1 MKNLKTMTTS
11 FTSKTLA
18 AVIACSLIT
27 LTSCRTLEQQ
37 QPQPVQPRPKSIVVL
52 YENDVHCNIDGYT
65 KIAGL
70 RDAINRSDTAYAVA
84 VCVGDYLQGGTSGA
98 VSRGQ
103 YVVDI
108 MRHVG
113 YSAITL
119 GNHEFDYGVP
129 RMKELLSQLDAPV
142 VCTNFADAGASMSY
156 YPAYVL
162 YRIGDKRVA
171 FVGAVTPET
180 MLLES
185 YAFHDDDGNV
195 IYDLMP
201 EVFYKLIQD
210 AVDDA
215 RREGADYVVLISHV
229 GEETQS
235 MGFDSH
241 RLIAAT
247 KGIDVVLD
255 GHSHNTI
262 PHDTQANLVGKHIG
276 ITQTGT
282 QFANIGKLIIT
293 PDGRMQTVLV
303 PASEVPYEN
312 PRVTAATDSIKT
324 LMNQIVN
331 RVISAS
337 DYDLVVTD
345 ENGQMLVRKAETN
358 AGDLVADAYR
368 HALATD
374 IAFENGGGIRNDV
387 RAGNITYGHIAALS
401 PYDQHLVKLEITGAT
416 ILDML
421 KKCTAITPDF
431 DGNFPQCS
439 GIQYTVHTASHT
451 VSDVRVL
458 DAATGQYTAIDPNRS
473 YTVAVTTYYKGGGF
487 YDALKGSKVLKEGT
501 DLTRDVVAN
510 YMEKVLKGTTGA
522 TYAKPQ
528 GRITIVND

>member
-1 MKNLKTMTTS
+1 MKNQKNMTTS

-18 AVIACSLIT
+18 AAIASSLIT

-37 QPQPVQPRPKSIVVL
+37 PQQPIQPRPKSIVVL

-84 VCVGDYLQGGTSGA
+84 VSVGDYLQGGTAGA
-98 VSRGQ
+98 ISRGK
-103 YVVDI
+103 YIIDI

-113 YSAITL
+113 YNAVTL

-129 RMKELLSQLDAPV
+129 RMKELLSQIDAPV
-142 VCTNFADAGASMSY
+142 VCANFADAGASESY
-156 YPAYVL
+156 YPAYVI

-185 YAFHDDDGNV
+185 YSFHDDDGKV
-195 IYDLMP
+195 IYDLKP
-201 EVFYKLIQD
+201 EVFYQLIQQ

-262 PHDTQANLVGKHIG
+262 PRDTEENLAGKPIG

-282 QFANIGKLIIT
+282 QFANIGKLLIT
-293 PDGRMQTVLV
+293 PDGRMQTMLI
-303 PASEVPYEN
+303 PIEEVTYEN
-312 PRVTAATDSIKT
+312 ARVTAATDSIKA

-331 RVISAS
+331 RVVCNS
-337 DYDLVVTD
+337 DYNLVVTD
-345 ENGQMLVRKAETN
+345 ENGQMLVRRAETN

-387 RAGNITYGHIAALS
+387 RAGSITYGDVTALS
-401 PYDQHLVKLEITGAT
+401 PYDQHLIKLEVTGAT

-421 KKCTAITPDF
+421 KKCTAITPDY

-439 GIQYTVHTASHT
+439 GIRYTIHTASHT

-458 DAATGQYTAIDPNRS
+458 DAATGQYTDIDPARS
-473 YTVAVTTYYKGGGF
+473 YTVAVTAYYKGGGF
-487 YDALKGSKVLKEGT
+487 YDALKGCKVLKEGT

-510 YMEKVLKGTTGA
+510 YLEKVLKGTTGT

>member
-1 MKNLKTMTTS
+1 MLKERS
-11 FTSKTLA
+11 FTLLHRSATLA
-18 AVIACSLIT
+18 TALAGTVVM
-27 LTSCRTLEQQ
+27 LTSCATVKTTPTP
-37 QPQPVQPRPKSIVVL
+37 QPQQKSIVVL

-98 VSRGQ
+98 ISRGQ
-103 YVVDI
+103 YPVDI

-113 YSAITL
+113 YSAVTL

-129 RMKELLSQLDAPV
+129 RMKELLSQMNAPI
-142 VCTNFADAGASMSY
+142 VCANFYDAGAAQSY
-156 YPAYVL
+156 YPSYVIQTVGNK
-162 YRIGDKRVA
+162 RIA

-185 YAFHDDDGNV
+185 YAFHDDNGKV

-201 EVFYKLIQD
+201 STFYQLVQK

-215 RREGADYVVLISHV
+215 HSNGADYVVLISHV

-255 GHSHNTI
+255 GHSHATI
-262 PHDTQANLVGKHIG
+262 PHDAEANLEGKSIG

-282 QFANIGKLIIT
+282 QFANIGKLIINK
-293 PDGRMQTVLV
+293 DGHMTTTLV
-303 PASEVPYEN
+303 PSSVIIYEN
-312 PRVTAATDSIKT
+312 PQVTAATDSIKR
-324 LMNQIVN
+324 LMNKLVN
-331 RVISAS
+331 REICKSN
-337 DYDLVVTD
+337 YRLVVTD
-345 ENGQMLVRKAETN
+345 DEGEMLVRGAETN

-368 HALATD
+368 HAMQTD

-387 RAGNITYGHIAALS
+387 KGGTITYGAIAALS
-401 PYDQHLVKLEITGAT
+401 PYDQHLVKLEVPGSI
-416 ILDML
+416 ILTML
-421 KKCTAITPDF
+421 QKCTALTPEY

-439 GIQYTVHTASHT
+439 GIRYTIHTASHT
-451 VSDVRVL
+451 VSDVLVL
-458 DAATGQYTAIDPNRS
+458 DAATGDYVAIDPARN

-487 YDALKGSKVLKEGT
+487 YDILKPCRVLKEGT
-501 DLTRDVVAN
+501 DLTRDIITD
-510 YMEKVLKGTTGA
+510 YMEHALHGDLGTA
-522 TYAKPQ
+522 YEKPQ
-528 GRITIVND
+528 GRITIVKD

>member
-1 MKNLKTMTTS
+1 MKKHSEIHVLTS
-11 FTSKTLA
+11 LA
-18 AVIACSLIT
+18 SVVCSSLIL
-27 LTSCRTLEQQ
+27 LTSCQTISQN
-37 QPQPVQPRPKSIVVL
+37 PVLTKPKSIVIL

-70 RDAINRSDTAYAVA
+70 RDTINRSDTAYALV
-84 VCVGDYLQGGTSGA
+84 VSVGDFLQGGTPGA

-108 MRHVG
+108 MRNVG

-129 RMKELLSQLDAPV
+129 RMKELLSQVNAPV
-142 VCTNFADAGASMSY
+142 VCANFFDGGAAKPY
-156 YPAYVL
+156 YQPYVIQ
-162 YRIGDKRVA
+162 RAGDKRVA

-185 YAFHDDDGNV
+185 YAFHDDDGRV
-195 IYDLMP
+195 IYDLKP
-201 EVFYKLIQD
+201 ETFYTLVQQ
-210 AVDDA
+210 AADDA

-241 RLIAAT
+241 RLIGAT

-262 PHDTQANLVGKHIG
+262 AHDRVDNLAGTPVG

-282 QFANIGKLIIT
+282 QFANIGKLLIT
-293 PDGRMQTVLV
+293 SDGRLQTSLIPIGEVL
-303 PASEVPYEN
+303 YEN
-312 PRVTAATDSIKT
+312 AQVTASTDSIKR

-331 RVISAS
+331 RTVCTS

-345 ENGQMLVRKAETN
+345 EAGQMLVRKAETN

-368 HALATD
+368 HALGTD

-387 RAGNITYGHIAALS
+387 RAGTITYGHVTALS
-401 PYDQHLVKLEITGAT
+401 PYDQHLFKLEVTGAT

-439 GIQYTVHTASHT
+439 GIRYVIHTGSHT
-451 VSDVRVL
+451 VSDVKVL
-458 DAATGQYTAIDPNRS
+458 DAATGDYADIEPDRK

-487 YDALKGSKVLKEGT
+487 YDALKGCRVLKEGS
-501 DLTRDVVAN
+501 DLCRDIIAD
-510 YMEKVLKGTTGA
+510 YMEKVLHGTTGA
-522 TYAKPQ
+522 TYSKPQ
-528 GRITIVND
+528 GRITIVGD

>member
-1 MKNLKTMTTS
+1 MTTRILNAP
-11 FTSKTLA
+11 TLA
-18 AVIACSLIT
+18 VALVGCLVT
-27 LTSCRTLEQQ
+27 LVSCRTLEQQ
-37 QPQPVQPRPKSIVVL
+37 PTTLQPAKKRSIVVL

-70 RDAINRSDTAYAVA
+70 RDAINHSDTAHALA
-84 VCVGDYLQGGTSGA
+84 VCVGDFLQGGTAGA

-108 MRHVG
+108 MRRVG
-113 YSAITL
+113 YNAVTL

-129 RMKELLSQLDAPV
+129 RMKELLGQMEAPV
-142 VCTNFADAGASMSY
+142 VCTNFFDGGATKSY

-162 YRIGDKRVA
+162 YRVGDKRVA

-185 YAFHDDDGNV
+185 YAFHDDGGNV
-195 IYDLMP
+195 VYDLKP
-201 EVFYKLIQD
+201 ELFYQLIQQ

-262 PHDTQANLVGKHIG
+262 PHDTQANLAGKPIG
-276 ITQTGT
+276 ISQTGT

-303 PASEVPYEN
+303 PAAEVTYEN
-312 PRVTAATDSIKT
+312 PQVTAATDSIKRQ
-324 LMNQIVN
+324 MNQIVN
-331 RVISAS
+331 RVVCRS
-337 DYDLVVTD
+337 DYRLVVTD
-345 ENGQMLVRKAETN
+345 EAGQMYVRRAETN

-368 HALATD
+368 QAMGAD

-387 RAGNITYGHIAALS
+387 QPGDITYGHIAALS
-401 PYDQHLVKLEITGAT
+401 PYDQALVMLEVTGAT
-416 ILDML
+416 ILDL
-421 KKCTAITPDF
+421 LRKCTAKTPDF

-439 GIQYTVHTASHT
+439 GISYTIHTASHT

-458 DAATGQYTAIDPNRS
+458 DKATGQYADIDPARS

-487 YDALKGSKVLKEGT
+487 YDALKGCKVLKQGSE
-501 DLTRDVVAN
+501 LTRNVVASF
-510 YMEKVLKGTTGA
+510 MEKSLQGRTGA

-528 GRITIVND
+528 GRITIVD

>member
-1 MKNLKTMTTS
+1 MIYKMKKSIIPTILAGS
-11 FTSKTLA
+11 FMMLSSCSTLRHNSVTEPA
-18 AVIACSLIT
+18 
-27 LTSCRTLEQQ
+27 
-37 QPQPVQPRPKSIVVL
+37 KSIVIL

-70 RDAINRSDTAYAVA
+70 RDAINKSDTAYAAA
-84 VCVGDYLQGGTSGA
+84 VCVGDFLQGGTSGA

-108 MRHVG
+108 MRNVG
-113 YSAITL
+113 YSAVTL

-129 RMKELLSQLDAPV
+129 RMKELLSQLKSPV
-142 VCTNFADAGASMSY
+142 VCANFFDAGAAKPY
-156 YPAYVL
+156 YPPYVIQ
-162 YRIGDKRVA
+162 RIGNKRIA

-185 YAFHDDDGNV
+185 YAFHDDNGKV
-195 IYDLMP
+195 IYDLKP
-201 EVFYKLIQD
+201 ETFYPLVQQ

-262 PHDTQANLVGKHIG
+262 PHDTENNLNGTAIG

-282 QFANIGKLIIT
+282 QFANIGKLLIT
-293 PDGRMQTVLV
+293 KDGRLQTLLI
-303 PASEVPYEN
+303 PASDVPYEN
-312 PRVTAATDSIKT
+312 AQVTASTDSIKR
-324 LMNQIVN
+324 LMNQLVN
-331 RVISAS
+331 RTVCTS
-337 DYDLVVTD
+337 DYDLIVTD
-345 ENGQMLVRKAETN
+345 EAGQMLVRKAETN

-368 HALATD
+368 NDLGTD

-387 RAGNITYGHIAALS
+387 KAGTITYGAIAALS
-401 PYDQHLVKLEITGAT
+401 PYDQHLVKLEVPGAR
-416 ILDML
+416 IVDML
-421 KKCTAITPDF
+421 QKCTAITPDF

-439 GIQYTVHTASHT
+439 GICYTIHTASHT
-451 VSDVRVL
+451 VSDVKVL
-458 DAATGQYTAIDPNRS
+458 NADTGQYADIDPNRK

-501 DLTRDVVAN
+501 DLCRDIIAN
-510 YMEKVLKGTTGA
+510 YLEKVLEGRTGS
-522 TYAKPQ
+522 TYVQPQ

>member
-1 MKNLKTMTTS
+1 MKKTILPTIIAGSLLMLT
-11 FTSKTLA
+11 
-18 AVIACSLIT
+18 ACST
-27 LTSCRTLEQQ
+27 LKDNNVDKPS
-37 QPQPVQPRPKSIVVL
+37 KSIIIL

-70 RDAINRSDTAYAVA
+70 RDAINKSDTAYAVA
-84 VCVGDYLQGGTSGA
+84 VCVGDYLQGGTAGA
-98 VSRGQ
+98 ISRGQ

-108 MRHVG
+108 MRNVG

-142 VCTNFADAGASMSY
+142 VCANFADAGASMSY

-185 YAFHDDDGNV
+185 YAFHDDDGKV
-195 IYDLMP
+195 IYDLKP
-201 EVFYKLIQD
+201 ETFYPLVQQ

-215 RREGADYVVLISHV
+215 RREGADYVVLLSHV

-241 RLIAAT
+241 RLITAT

-262 PHDTQANLVGKHIG
+262 PHDTQENLVGKSIG

-312 PRVTAATDSIKT
+312 PRVTASTDSIKT
-324 LMNQIVN
+324 LMNKIVN
-331 RVISAS
+331 RTVCTS
-337 DYDLVVTD
+337 DYDLIVTD
-345 ENGQMLVRKAETN
+345 EAGQMLVRKAETN

-368 HALATD
+368 DAFATD

-387 RAGNITYGHIAALS
+387 KAGTITYGAIAALS
-401 PYDQHLVKLEITGAT
+401 PYDQHLVKLEATGAV

-421 KKCTAITPDF
+421 QKCTAITPDF

-439 GIQYTVHTASHT
+439 GLRYTIHTGSHT
-451 VSDVRVL
+451 VSDVKVL
-458 DAATGQYTAIDPNRS
+458 DATTGQYTDIDPDRN

-487 YDALKGSKVLKEGT
+487 YDALKKCKVLKEGT
-501 DLTRDVVAN
+501 ELCRDIVAN
-510 YMEKVLKGTTGA
+510 YMEKVLQGTTGT